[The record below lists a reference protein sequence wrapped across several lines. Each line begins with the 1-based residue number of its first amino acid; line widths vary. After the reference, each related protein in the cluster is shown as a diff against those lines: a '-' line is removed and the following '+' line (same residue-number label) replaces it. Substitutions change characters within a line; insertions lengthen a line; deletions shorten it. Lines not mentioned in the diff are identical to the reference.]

1 MRTNNQIVFAL
12 SNMGGL
18 FPIPVLICILHPPA
32 TSFGDAPRPP
42 LGQSLELQ
50 RNSLLYMHLD
60 YHPESRT
67 CHILPLLSLQQ
78 KHCTALGDLELSAHP
93 QLGTATGSK

>member
-1 MRTNNQIVFAL
+1 MVGKADSYSMRTSNQTVFAL
-12 SNMGGL
+12 SNMGRFVPDPGSH
-18 FPIPVLICILHPPA
+18 LHPPPPCHSFGA
-32 TSFGDAPRPP
+32 FGDAPRPP

-50 RNSLLYMHLD
+50 RNTLLYMHLD

-78 KHCTALGDLELSAHP
+78 TIARHSVT
-93 QLGTATGSK
+93 